1 MKLLRMICLL
11 VSFYFLTITYFQVD
25 TLHSSFLIPHS
36 NCTGHWSLT
45 IGLQGVAQTSGNLST
60 SSKKAQKLYQQAY
73 NRYQLREYSQASQF
87 LEKALAEDIRFAEAW
102 ALKGDMAAEQ
112 GEIEGAIAAY
122 DQAVLFLPDMDYNLY
137 VILGNLKL
145 LTGHYEEA
153 KRNYEKY
160 LSYNKG
166 PANRRWQT
174 EENILRCKYGMEM
187 MEHPVPFIPTDLGD
201 SINTIH
207 DEYINAISSDKQTL
221 WFTRRLP
228 TGAIVPNGSDAV
240 EEDFFISPLSG
251 DSSWLRA
258 FNLGPPINT
267 RGNEGAISISPDGQL
282 LFFAACQRED
292 GYGSCDIYWSWKMGD
307 RWSIPRNLGPVVNSE
322 TWDSQPSFSSDGKT
336 LYFASKRG
344 GGKGSSDIWKSELLS
359 NGDWTL
365 PVNLGDSVNTAGEE
379 QNPFIHPDDQ
389 TLYFASKG
397 HQGMGG
403 LDLFYTRKRLNGSWG
418 KPVNLGYPINTYADE
433 ITLAVNST
441 GDVAYISSDKF
452 GGKGRQDIYSFP
464 LYKEAQPHPVTY
476 MKGVVYDKETG
487 NKLQAHFE
495 LHDLLR
501 NQPAVKAVSDPID
514 GSFLVCLP
522 TDRDYAL
529 NVSRDGYLFFSDN
542 FSLTGI
548 RDQAKPFLK
557 NIPLQPIK
565 VGETVVLK
573 NIFFDTDKYDLKT
586 ESNHELEKLVLLL
599 KTNPSLRIEI
609 SGHTDIRGTEE
620 HNLELS
626 ENRAKAVFNYLA
638 GHGIS
643 QARMTYAGYG
653 FSKPIDTNETDEGRA
668 NNRRTEFRI
677 VGK

>member
-1 MKLLRMICLL
+1 MKLSLKIII
-11 VSFYFLTITYFQVD
+11 VFYLSLF
-25 TLHSSFLIPHS
+25 TLCKSPV
-36 NCTGHWSLT
+36 TGHWSLE
-45 IGLQGVAQTSGNLST
+45 IGHQSLAQNLNSLST
-60 SSKKAQKLYQQAY
+60 SSKKAQKFYQKAHD
-73 NRYQLREYSQASQF
+73 RYQLREYVQAIE
-87 LEKALAEDIRFAEAW
+87 LLDKALEADSLFAEAW
-102 ALKGDMAAEQ
+102 ALKGDIVAEQ
-112 GEIEGAIAAY
+112 RDIEGAITNY
-122 DQAVLFLPDMDYNLY
+122 DKAVQLLPDLDCNLY

-145 LTGHYEEA
+145 LIGRYEEA
-153 KRNYEKY
+153 KLDYEKY

-166 PANRRWQT
+166 PTNRRWQT
-174 EENILRCKYGMEM
+174 EENILRCDFGMEM
-187 MEHPVPFIPTDLGD
+187 MSHPVPFDPKNLGD

-221 WFTRRLP
+221 YFTRRLP
-228 TGAIVPNGSDAV
+228 TSAIVANGSDDI
-240 EEDFFISPLSG
+240 EEDFYRSYLFG
-251 DSSWLRA
+251 DSAWLKA

-267 RGNEGAISISPDGQL
+267 RGNEGGISISPDGQL

-292 GYGSCDIYWSWKMGD
+292 GFGSCDIYWSWKMGD
-307 RWSIPRNLGPVVNSE
+307 RWSIPRNLGSVVNSE

-344 GGKGSSDIWKSELLS
+344 GGKGSSDIWKSELLP
-359 NGDWTL
+359 NGDWNL
-365 PVNLGDSVNTAGEE
+365 PVNLGESVNTAGEE

-403 LDLFYTRKRLNGSWG
+403 LDLFYTRKSPDGSWE

-433 ITLAVNST
+433 ITLVVNST
-441 GDVAYISSDKF
+441 GDVAYVSSDKF

-464 LYKEAQPHPVTY
+464 LYQEAQPNPVTY
-476 MKGVVYDKETG
+476 LKGVVYDKENG
-487 NKLQAHFE
+487 NRLQAYFE
-495 LHDLLR
+495 LTDLVR
-501 NQPAVKAVSDPID
+501 NEVAVQSVSDPID

-522 TDRDYAL
+522 ADRNYAL
-529 NVSRDGYLFFSDN
+529 NVSREGYLFYSDN

-565 VGETVVLK
+565 VGETVVLR
-573 NIFFDTDKYDLKT
+573 NIFFDTDKYELKP
-586 ESNHELEKLVLLL
+586 ESYAELEKLLGLLL
-599 KTNPSLRIEI
+599 KNPSLNIEI
-609 SGHTDIRGTEE
+609 SGHTDIRGSEE

-626 ENRAKAVFNYLA
+626 KNRAKAVFDFLV

-643 QARMTYAGYG
+643 HVRMTYAGYG
-653 FSKPIDTNETDEGRA
+653 FSRPIDTNDTDEGRA
-668 NNRRTEFRI
+668 TNRRTEFRI

>member
-1 MKLLRMICLL
+1 MVTCMQFYRKTFLSLFFLLIT
-11 VSFYFLTITYFQVD
+11 FYYSPITCHWLFGM
-25 TLHSSFLIPHS
+25 
-36 NCTGHWSLT
+36 GHAAFSQNL
-45 IGLQGVAQTSGNLST
+45 NHLST
-60 SSKKAQKLYQQAY
+60 SSKKAQKFYLQAY
-73 NRYQLREYSQASQF
+73 ERYQAREYGQARE
-87 LEKALAEDIRFAEAW
+87 LLDKALSEDDRFAEAW

-112 GEIEGAIAAY
+112 RDAEGAIQGY
-122 DQAVLFLPDMDYNLY
+122 SKAVQLLPDMDYNLY
-137 VILGNLKL
+137 VILGNLQL
-145 LTGHYEEA
+145 MTGRYAEA
-153 KRNYEKY
+153 KANYERY

-166 PANRRWQT
+166 PSNRRWQT
-174 EENILRCKYGMEM
+174 EENILRCDFGIHMIL
-187 MEHPVPFIPTDLGD
+187 HPVPFDPVNLGD

-228 TGAIVPNGSDAV
+228 TGAIVPNSSEAI
-240 EEDFFISPLSG
+240 EEDFYLSHLSG
-251 DSSWLRA
+251 DTAWERA
-258 FNLGPPINT
+258 LNLGPPINT
-267 RGNEGAISISPDGQL
+267 RGNEGAISISPDAQL

-307 RWSIPRNLGPVVNSE
+307 RWSIPRNLGPMVNSE

-344 GGKGSSDIWKSELLS
+344 GGKGSSDIWKSELLP

-365 PVNLGDSVNTAGEE
+365 PVNLGDSINTPGEE

-397 HQGMGG
+397 HPGMGG
-403 LDLFYTRKRLNGSWG
+403 LDLFYSRRAPDGSWE

-476 MKGVVYDKETG
+476 LKGVVYDKETG
-487 NKLQAHFE
+487 SRLQAHFE

-501 NQPAVKAVSDPID
+501 NQLAVKAVSDPID

-529 NVSRDGYLFFSDN
+529 NVSRDGYLFYSDN

-557 NIPLQPIK
+557 NIPLQPIR

-573 NIFFDTDKYDLKT
+573 NIFFDTDKFELKP
-586 ESNHELEKLVLLL
+586 ESFNELEKLLGLL
-599 KTNPSLRIEI
+599 KTNPSLKIEI

-626 ENRAKAVFNYLA
+626 GNRARSVVDYLV
-638 GHGIS
+638 GHGI
-643 QARMTYAGYG
+643 AKERMTSAGYG
-653 FSKPIDTNETDEGRA
+653 FSKPIDSNDTEEGRA

>member
-1 MKLLRMICLL
+1 MKFSLKVIL
-11 VSFYFLTITYFQVD
+11 VFFLSPISFFQSPV
-25 TLHSSFLIPHS
+25 
-36 NCTGHWSLT
+36 TGNWSLV
-45 IGLQGVAQTSGNLST
+45 IGYGSMAQNTSNLST
-60 SSKKAQKLYQQAY
+60 ISKKALKLYTQAY
-73 NRYQLREYSQASQF
+73 ERYQLREYQQA
-87 LEKALAEDIRFAEAW
+87 LDLVNKAIEEDSNFAEAW
-102 ALKGDMAAEQ
+102 GLKGDMAAEQ
-112 GEIEGAIAAY
+112 REIETAITSY
-122 DQAVLFLPDMDYNLY
+122 DKAVELFPDMDYNLY

-145 LTGHYEEA
+145 MMGRYAEA
-153 KRNYEKY
+153 KANYEKY
-160 LSYNKG
+160 LTYNKG
-166 PANRRWQT
+166 PTNRRWQT
-174 EENILRCKYGMEM
+174 EENILKCSYGMYM
-187 MEHPVPFIPTDLGD
+187 MSHPVPFDPENLGD
-201 SINTIH
+201 SINSIH

-228 TGAIVPNGSDAV
+228 TGTIVPNGSDAI
-240 EEDFFISPLSG
+240 EEDFYLSHLSG
-251 DSSWLRA
+251 DNAWDRA
-258 FNLGPPINT
+258 YNLGPPINT

-292 GYGSCDIYWSWKMGD
+292 GYGSCDIYWSWKMGN

-344 GGKGSSDIWKSELLS
+344 GGKGSSDIWRSELLP

-365 PVNLGDSVNTAGEE
+365 PVNLGDSINTAGEE

-403 LDLFYTRKRLNGSWG
+403 LDLFYSRKWLDGSWG

-452 GGKGRQDIYSFP
+452 GGRGRQDIYSFP

-501 NQPAVKAVSDPID
+501 NQLVVKAVSDPID

-573 NIFFDTDKYDLKT
+573 NIFFDTDKFDLKP
-586 ESNHELEKLVLLL
+586 ESYNELEKLLGLL
-599 KTNPSLRIEI
+599 KANPSLKIEI
-609 SGHTDIRGTEE
+609 SGHTDIRGPEE

-626 ENRAKAVFNYLA
+626 KNRAKAVVDYLVSQ
-638 GHGIS
+638 GIS
-643 QARMTYAGYG
+643 QSRMTYAGYG
-653 FSKPIDTNETDEGRA
+653 FSKPIDTNETDEGLA